1 MLEIDDMID
10 SPTSREIKRALAVK
24 MILCDF
30 KTKAICSLLNVSE
43 GFVSKWKVVYE
54 NEGAKGL
61 RLKYKGGKGFLTET
75 QRIETLL
82 HLKKQPHYGV
92 EELSEWMQRRFGVTY
107 QSRQSY
113 YDLLKAAGLSWHQTQ
128 AINPKRDEEEVEL
141 KRHELK
147 KTGDPRSRNRIWR
160 SHCFCSR

>member
-1 MLEIDDMID
+1 
-10 SPTSREIKRALAVK
+10 
-24 MILCDF
+24 
-30 KTKAICSLLNVSE
+30 
-43 GFVSKWKVVYE
+43 
-54 NEGAKGL
+54 
-61 RLKYKGGKGFLTET
+61 
-75 QRIETLL
+75 
-82 HLKKQPHYGV
+82 V

-147 KTGDPRSRNRIWR
+147 KNWR
-160 SHCFCSR
+160 PAKQK